1 MPLYD
6 YVCYHCGH
14 SFEML
19 RRIKDDDRDIKCPS
33 CGSQKI
39 ERLLSTFST
48 GGCGKSGS
56 GRFG

>member
-1 MPLYD
+1 
-6 YVCYHCGH
+6 
-14 SFEML
+14 ML